1 MHGLIRTPVVI
12 QGVQDE
18 NVSRGI
24 AVRCTRASRAKM
36 PIDKL
41 LDEKGKAMIW
51 SRMLSVS

>member
-51 SRMLSVS
+51 SRMSSVS